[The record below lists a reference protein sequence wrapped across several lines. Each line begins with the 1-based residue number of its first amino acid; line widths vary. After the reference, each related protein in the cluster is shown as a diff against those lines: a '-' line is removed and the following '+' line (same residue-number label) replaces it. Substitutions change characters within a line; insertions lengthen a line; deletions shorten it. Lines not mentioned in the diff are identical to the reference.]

1 MLTAPILAEDVARV
15 NINVDSSHN
24 NIDSA
29 HTKVDNGYA
38 DILERVSIL
47 MPQAELTDET
57 ARPYHHGDL
66 RRGLIEAASSLLS
79 EDQHWDFSLREVARR
94 AGVSH
99 NAPYNHF
106 ADKHDLLVAIAATGF
121 RELRD
126 RMQAA
131 IEGVENPKTALLKTA
146 VVYVTFGLENPARYR
161 LMFGSALR
169 ASSAASSELFEA
181 AGEGTRAVLDDIV
194 YRGARAGVFAASPRK
209 KEELQIA
216 VLTAWSTVHGLTM
229 LTLDG
234 LAGNVAPN
242 ISKLPEK
249 LARTIAHGLLRT

>member
-1 MLTAPILAEDVARV
+1 
-15 NINVDSSHN
+15 
-24 NIDSA
+24 
-29 HTKVDNGYA
+29 
-38 DILERVSIL
+38 
-47 MPQAELTDET
+47 MPQTESTAET

-66 RRGLIEAASSLLS
+66 RRSLIEAASALLN

-94 AGVSH
+94 ADVSH

-106 ADKHDLLVAIAATGF
+106 ADKHDLLVAIAGAGF
-121 RELRD
+121 GELRD
-126 RMQAA
+126 RMRVA

-169 ASSAASSELFEA
+169 SSSAKRSELIEA
-181 AGEGTRAVLDDIV
+181 AGEGTRAVLEDII
-194 YRGARAGVFAASPRK
+194 YRGAQAGVFAVSPRK

-216 VLTAWSTVHGLTM
+216 VLTAWSAVHGLTM

-234 LAGNVAPN
+234 LAANVAPN
-242 ISKLPEK
+242 VSKLAEK
-249 LARTIAHGLLRT
+249 VARAVAQGLLRK